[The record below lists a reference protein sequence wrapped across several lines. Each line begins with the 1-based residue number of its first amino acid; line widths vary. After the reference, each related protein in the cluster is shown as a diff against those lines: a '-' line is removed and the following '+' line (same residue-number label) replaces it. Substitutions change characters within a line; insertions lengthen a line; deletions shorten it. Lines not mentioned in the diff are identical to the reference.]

1 MAVRGTVAGLLMV
14 AGLGTT
20 ALSPTS
26 TFAAEARTARIR
38 YYEPFNVLATGA
50 AGGSQKANTGTVRKA
65 HFNAYGRRF
74 DLSLEKNAK
83 LAAAL
88 PPADASGPTL
98 SLYRGVIENIPGSW
112 VRLSAKG
119 QTVRGMI
126 WDGRD
131 LYIAEL
137 ADTVR
142 DSLDTALPAPS
153 GETVIFK
160 LADAEIDKEAAFCA
174 TTNDASSRN
183 GIDAYKS
190 LVTELKGSPVIQRAA
205 GAGERLEL
213 SVYADAHFLARGA
226 SEQEARDE
234 VLLRLN
240 NVDGI
245 FTSQLGVELQV
256 PTMTVAT
263 PETESLSDTTVPS
276 TLLSEVRMLRRQ
288 TPEMYARGLTH
299 VFTGRNLDGNTVG
312 IAYQDV
318 LCSRDWGAGLT
329 EASGRGSWIES
340 LIAAHEIGHNF
351 GAFHDGDPD
360 GDAGHPADP
369 ALCAL
374 TPTGQFVMSPSVS
387 PNASTFSECSLRIM
401 RQEAQRASCIV
412 VMPPAD
418 MSVPFDMGTVHK
430 TVSTQFT
437 WDLTVS
443 NMGGAVAMDSR
454 IDLVVPPTV
463 QVDDVWVAGGTC
475 TSAAGAISCLLGD
488 VPGSATRVIHL
499 TLHSDVVGTNSVS
512 AHVSAQNDAQAAND
526 AGNGTLVIEAVA
538 TTPTPQ
544 PTLPTTNS
552 QQASG
557 GGGGGGATNPL
568 WLAALACLFW
578 FRLKKRRG

>member
-14 AGLGTT
+14 TGLGAA
-20 ALSPTS
+20 ALGPTS
-26 TFAAEARTARIR
+26 AFAAEARTARIR
-38 YYEPFNVLATGA
+38 YYEPFNVLSTGVA
-50 AGGSQKANTGTVRKA
+50 RGSQKANTGTVRKA

-74 DLSLEKNAK
+74 DLSLEQNAK

-88 PPADASGPTL
+88 PPADASGPTQT
-98 SLYRGVIENIPGSW
+98 LYRGVIENIPGSW

-126 WDGRD
+126 WDGQD

-137 ADTVR
+137 AATVR
-142 DSLDTALPAPS
+142 DSLDAALPAPS
-153 GETVIFK
+153 AETVIFK

-174 TTNDASSRN
+174 TTDDTGSRN

-190 LVTELKGSPVIQRAA
+190 LVTELKGSPVIQQAA

-234 VLLRLN
+234 ILLRLN

-263 PETESLSDTTVPS
+263 PETDSLSDTTAAS
-276 TLLSEVRMLRRQ
+276 TLLNEVRLLRRQ
-288 TPEMYARGLTH
+288 TPAMYARGLTH

-351 GAFHDGDPD
+351 GASHDGD
-360 GDAGHPADP
+360 AQAD
-369 ALCAL
+369 CGS
-374 TPTGQFVMSPSVS
+374 TPTGQFLMSPSVS
-387 PNASTFSECSLRIM
+387 PNASTFSECSLQTM
-401 RQEAQRASCIV
+401 RPRAQSASCIV

-443 NMGGAVAMDSR
+443 NTGGSVAVDSR

-463 QVDDVWVAGGTC
+463 QIDDVWVAGGTC
-475 TSAAGAISCLLGD
+475 TSGAGTISCLLGD

-499 TLHSDVVGTNSVS
+499 TLHSDVVGSNSVS
-512 AHVSAQNDAQAAND
+512 AHMSAQNDAQAAND
-526 AGNGTLVIEAVA
+526 VGNGTLVIEAA
-538 TTPTPQ
+538 TAAAPTPQ
-544 PTLPTTNS
+544 PTLPPTNS

-557 GGGGGGATNPL
+557 GGGGGGATHPL
-568 WLAALACLFW
+568 WLAALACLLW
-578 FRLKKRRG
+578 IRRRVA

>member
-38 YYEPFNVLATGA
+38 YYEPFNVLSAGV

-74 DLSLEKNAK
+74 DLSLETNAK

-88 PPADASGPTL
+88 APVDSSGPTQ
-98 SLYRGVIENIPGSW
+98 SLYRGVIDNIPGSW

-126 WDGRD
+126 WDGQD

-137 ADTVR
+137 ADVVR
-142 DSLDTALPAPS
+142 DSLDAALPAPS
-153 GETVIFK
+153 AETVIFK

-174 TTNDASSRN
+174 TTDDASSRN

-190 LVTELKGSPVIQRAA
+190 LVTELKGSPVIQQAA

-234 VLLRLN
+234 ILLRLN

-245 FTSQLGVELQV
+245 FTAQLGVELQV

-263 PETESLSDTTVPS
+263 PETESLSDTTDS
-276 TLLSEVRMLRRQ
+276 SILLKEVRYLRSN
-288 TPEMYARGLTH
+288 TPALSARGLTH
-299 VFTGRNLDGNTVG
+299 MFTGRNLDGNIVG

-329 EASGRGSWIES
+329 EASGRGAWIES

-351 GAFHDGDPD
+351 GAYHDGDSK
-360 GDAGHPADP
+360 GACGS
-369 ALCAL
+369 
-374 TPTGQFVMSPSVS
+374 TPTGQFLMSSSVN
-387 PNASTFSECSLRIM
+387 PNASTFSECSLETM
-401 RQEAQRASCIV
+401 RPPAQNASCIV
-412 VMPPAD
+412 ALPPAD
-418 MSVPFDMGTVHK
+418 MSVAFNLGTMHQ
-430 TVSTQFT
+430 TVSTQFA
-437 WDLTVS
+437 WDLTVG
-443 NMGGAVAMDSR
+443 NVGGAIAVDSR
-454 IDLVVPPTV
+454 IDLTVPPTV
-463 QVDDVWVAGGTC
+463 QIDDAWVAGGTC
-475 TSAAGAISCLLGD
+475 TSAAGSISCLLGD

-499 TLHSDVVGTNSVS
+499 TLHSDVVGANSVS
-512 AHVSAQNDAQAAND
+512 AHISAQNDAQAAND
-526 AGNGTLVIEAVA
+526 VGNGTLVIDAAVA
-538 TTPTPQ
+538 AAPAP
-544 PTLPTTNS
+544 LPTTNS
-552 QQASG
+552 QQAS

-568 WLAALACLFW
+568 WLAALACLLW
-578 FRLKKRRG
+578 FRRKVA

>member
-1 MAVRGTVAGLLMV
+1 
-14 AGLGTT
+14 
-20 ALSPTS
+20 
-26 TFAAEARTARIR
+26 
-38 YYEPFNVLATGA
+38 
-50 AGGSQKANTGTVRKA
+50 
-65 HFNAYGRRF
+65 
-74 DLSLEKNAK
+74 
-83 LAAAL
+83 
-88 PPADASGPTL
+88 
-98 SLYRGVIENIPGSW
+98 
-112 VRLSAKG
+112 
-119 QTVRGMI
+119 
-126 WDGRD
+126 
-131 LYIAEL
+131 
-137 ADTVR
+137 
-142 DSLDTALPAPS
+142 
-153 GETVIFK
+153 
-160 LADAEIDKEAAFCA
+160 
-174 TTNDASSRN
+174 
-183 GIDAYKS
+183 
-190 LVTELKGSPVIQRAA
+190 LKGSPVIQRAA

>member
-38 YYEPFNVLATGA
+38 YYEPFSVLSAGVA
-50 AGGSQKANTGTVRKA
+50 AGSQKANTGTVRKA

-74 DLSLEKNAK
+74 DLSLETNAK

-88 PPADASGPTL
+88 PPTGAPGPTQ

-126 WDGRD
+126 WDGQD

-137 ADTVR
+137 ANVVR
-142 DSLDTALPAPS
+142 DSLDAALPAPS

-174 TTNDASSRN
+174 TTDDASSRN

-190 LVTELKGSPVIQRAA
+190 LVTELKGSPVIQQAA

-234 VLLRLN
+234 ILLRLN

-256 PTMTVAT
+256 PTMTIAT
-263 PETESLSDTTVPS
+263 PDTESLSDTTVPS

-351 GAFHDGDPD
+351 GAYHDGDST
-360 GDAGHPADP
+360 GDNGYQD
-369 ALCAL
+369 ALCAS
-374 TPTGQFVMSPSVS
+374 TPTGQFVMSSSVS
-387 PNASTFSECSLRIM
+387 PNTSTFSECSLRTM
-401 RQEAQRASCIV
+401 RQEAQSASCIV

-418 MSVPFDMGTVHK
+418 MSVPFDMGTVHQ

-437 WDLTVS
+437 WDLTVG
-443 NMGGAVAMDSR
+443 NTGGAIAVDSR
-454 IDLVVPPTV
+454 IDLVMPPTL

-475 TSAAGAISCLLGD
+475 TSGAGAISCLLGD

-499 TLHSDVVGTNSVS
+499 TLHSDVVGANSVS
-512 AHVSAQNDAQAAND
+512 AHMSAQNDAQAAND
-526 AGNGTLVIEAVA
+526 VGNGTLVIEAA
-538 TTPTPQ
+538 GAAAPAP
-544 PTLPTTNS
+544 LPTTNS
-552 QQASG
+552 QQAS

-568 WLAALACLFW
+568 WLAALACLLW
-578 FRLKKRRG
+578 FRRKVA

>member
-1 MAVRGTVAGLLMV
+1 MV
-14 AGLGTT
+14 AGWGTT
-20 ALSPTS
+20 VLSPTS

-38 YYEPFNVLATGA
+38 HYEPFNVLSAGG

-88 PPADASGPTL
+88 PPSGASGPTQ
-98 SLYRGVIENIPGSW
+98 SLYRGVIDNIPGSW

-126 WDGRD
+126 WDGQD

-137 ADTVR
+137 ADVVR
-142 DSLDTALPAPS
+142 DSLDAALPAPA

-174 TTNDASSRN
+174 TTNDASSRS
-183 GIDAYKS
+183 GSDAYKS
-190 LVTELKGSPVIQRAA
+190 LVAELKGSPVIQQAA

-213 SVYADAHFLARGA
+213 SVYGDAQFLARGA

-234 VLLRLN
+234 ILLRLN

-256 PTMTVAT
+256 PTMTIAT

-276 TLLSEVRMLRRQ
+276 TLLNEVRMLRRQ
-288 TPEMYARGLTH
+288 MPQMYARGLTH
-299 VFTGRNLDGNTVG
+299 AFTGRNLDGNIVG
-312 IAYQDV
+312 IAYQGV

-351 GAFHDGDPD
+351 GADHDGDPA
-360 GDAGHPADP
+360 GDADYQGT
-369 ALCAL
+369 LCES
-374 TPTGQFVMSPSVS
+374 TPTGQFVMSSSVS

-401 RQEAQRASCIV
+401 REKAQSASCIV

-418 MSVPFDMGTVHK
+418 LSVPFDMGTVHQ

-437 WDLTVS
+437 WDLAVS
-443 NMGGAVAMDSR
+443 NMGGAIAVDSR
-454 IDLVVPPTV
+454 IDLAMPPTV

-499 TLHSDVVGTNSVS
+499 TLHSDVVGANSVS
-512 AHVSAQNDAQAAND
+512 AHMSAQNDAQAAND
-526 AGNGTLVIEAVA
+526 AGNGTLIIEAVS
-538 TTPTPQ
+538 TTGQ

-552 QQASG
+552 QQGSG

-568 WLAALACLFW
+568 GLAALACLLW
-578 FRLKKRRG
+578 FRRRVAYSHRS